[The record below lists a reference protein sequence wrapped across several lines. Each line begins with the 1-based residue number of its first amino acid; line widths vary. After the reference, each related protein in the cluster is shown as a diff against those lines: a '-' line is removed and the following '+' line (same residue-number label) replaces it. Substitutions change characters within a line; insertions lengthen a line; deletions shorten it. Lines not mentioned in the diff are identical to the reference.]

1 MTTDQTSKRT
11 EDLVDRILRAQS
23 QGRIDHSESTN
34 GAQGLSQP
42 EGRANSQGKSGV
54 RKLRQTTVGTAKKA
68 ATVPTLIPQPHGG
81 ALNSGGTPGN
91 RGGGR
96 PSHAVKQAFCGDL
109 EIAHQRIRSLLY
121 DPSLRFTDLL
131 DLYGE
136 LLDRLERYGF

>member
-34 GAQGLSQP
+34 GVQGLSQP
-42 EGRANSQGKSGV
+42 EGRANSQGKGGV
-54 RKLRQTTVGTAKKA
+54 RKLRKTRVETTKNTAIGEL
-68 ATVPTLIPQPHGG
+68 VPQPHGG
-81 ALNSGGTPGN
+81 ALRRGNPGN

-109 EIAHQRIRSLLY
+109 ELAHERILSLLH

-136 LLDRLERYGF
+136 LLARLERYGF

>member
-1 MTTDQTSKRT
+1 MTTDETSKRI

-23 QGRIDHSESTN
+23 QGRTGHGESTN
-34 GAQGLSQP
+34 GVQGPGQP

-54 RKLRQTTVGTAKKA
+54 RKLRKTRVETTKNTAIGEL
-68 ATVPTLIPQPHGG
+68 VPQPHGG
-81 ALNSGGTPGN
+81 ALRRGNPGN

-109 EIAHQRIRSLLY
+109 ELAHERILSLLH

-136 LLDRLERYGF
+136 LLTRLERYGF

>member
-1 MTTDQTSKRT
+1 MSY

-23 QGRIDHSESTN
+23 QGRTGHGESTN

-54 RKLRQTTVGTAKKA
+54 RKLRWTPVKTAKETTVGE
-68 ATVPTLIPQPHGG
+68 LIPQPHGG
-81 ALNSGGTPGN
+81 ALRRGNPGN

-109 EIAHQRIRSLLY
+109 ELAHERILSLLH

>member
-23 QGRIDHSESTN
+23 QGRIDHGESTN
-34 GAQGLSQP
+34 GVQGLSQP

-54 RKLRQTTVGTAKKA
+54 RKLRKTRVETTKNTAIGEL
-68 ATVPTLIPQPHGG
+68 VPQPHGG
-81 ALNSGGTPGN
+81 ALRRGNPGN

-96 PSHAVKQAFCGDL
+96 PSHAVKQALCGDL
-109 EIAHQRIRSLLY
+109 ELAHQRIRSLLH

>member
-1 MTTDQTSKRT
+1 MSY

-23 QGRIDHSESTN
+23 QGRTGHDESTN
-34 GAQGLSQP
+34 GVQGLSQP

-54 RKLRQTTVGTAKKA
+54 RKLRKTRVETTKNTAIGEL
-68 ATVPTLIPQPHGG
+68 VPQPHGG
-81 ALNSGGTPGN
+81 ALRRGNPGN

-96 PSHAVKQAFCGDL
+96 PSHAVKQALCGDL
-109 EIAHQRIRSLLY
+109 ELVHQRIRALLK

-136 LLDRLERYGF
+136 LLARLERYGF

>member
-1 MTTDQTSKRT
+1 VTTDQASKRT

-34 GAQGLSQP
+34 GVQGLSQP

-54 RKLRQTTVGTAKKA
+54 RKLRKTRVETTKNTAIGEL
-68 ATVPTLIPQPHGG
+68 VPQPHGG
-81 ALNSGGTPGN
+81 ALRRGNPGN

-109 EIAHQRIRSLLY
+109 ELAHERILSLLH

>member
-1 MTTDQTSKRT
+1 MTTDQSSKRI
-11 EDLVDRILRAQS
+11 EELVDRIVQAQS

-34 GAQGLSQP
+34 GVQGLSQP

-54 RKLRQTTVGTAKKA
+54 RKLGKTRVETTKETAIGEL
-68 ATVPTLIPQPHGG
+68 VPQPHGG
-81 ALNSGGTPGN
+81 ALRRGNPGN

-96 PSHAVKQAFCGDL
+96 PSHAVKQALCGDL
-109 EIAHQRIRSLLY
+109 ELAHQRILSLLH

>member
-1 MTTDQTSKRT
+1 MTTDQTSKMI
-11 EDLVDRILRAQS
+11 EELVDRIVQARN
-23 QGRIDHSESTN
+23 QGRTGHDESTN
-34 GAQGLSQP
+34 GVQGLSQP
-42 EGRANSQGKSGV
+42 DGRANSQGKSGV
-54 RKLRQTTVGTAKKA
+54 RKLRKTRVETTKNTAIGEL
-68 ATVPTLIPQPHGG
+68 VPQPHGG
-81 ALNSGGTPGN
+81 ALRRGNPGN

-109 EIAHQRIRSLLY
+109 ELAHERILSLLH

>member
-1 MTTDQTSKRT
+1 MTTDQTSKMI
-11 EDLVDRILRAQS
+11 ECLVDRIVQARS
-23 QGRIDHSESTN
+23 QGRIDHDESTN
-34 GAQGLSQP
+34 GVQGLSQP

-54 RKLRQTTVGTAKKA
+54 RKLRKTRVETTKNTAIGEL
-68 ATVPTLIPQPHGG
+68 VPQPHGG
-81 ALNSGGTPGN
+81 ALRRGNPGN

-96 PSHAVKQAFCGDL
+96 PSHAVKQALCGDL
-109 EIAHQRIRSLLY
+109 ELAHERILSLLH

>member
-1 MTTDQTSKRT
+1 MTTDQDSKMI
-11 EDLVDRILRAQS
+11 EELVDRIVQAKGQRRTGQDE
-23 QGRIDHSESTN
+23 RRTN
-34 GAQGLSQP
+34 T
-42 EGRANSQGKSGV
+42 V
-54 RKLRQTTVGTAKKA
+54 RKLRWTPVKTAKETTVGE
-68 ATVPTLIPQPHGG
+68 LIPQPHGG

-96 PSHAVKQAFCGDL
+96 PSHSVKQAFCGDL